1 MTQPSIQNLLKDK
14 KFCTTALSIGIPVIF
29 ANLITIGLNMMD
41 TLMIGKLGLEELA
54 GVGAANRIYSVFI
67 IICFGFYSGSAVHLA
82 QYWGIRD
89 IPNMR
94 RLVGVDLTFAIG
106 FSLLVMVAGYL
117 FAPSI
122 IDLFLDEPQVIDYG
136 VEYLRAVLLSYGLA
150 SISLVFSFLSRS
162 IHRLLAPTLING
174 VAFVVNTVLNYCLI
188 FGKLG
193 FPELGVKG
201 AAVATVIA
209 RAVELLAMLLYIYT
223 AKEHPLAARLKEMF
237 AWDKPFLKM
246 TIRTTIPVVLSEG
259 AWSSGQALY
268 YIAYGNLGFAAQAVV
283 QVSSVVS
290 DLFQTIFFGVGNAC
304 AVMIGNELG
313 RGKRDLAYTYSQL
326 FLRITAIL
334 CIIMTVLLLLSR
346 NVIINIYDYDP
357 ATNAVLRETLVV
369 YALFNTPRM
378 LTYTLLVGI
387 LRAGGDTSFSS
398 TLDILGIW
406 CIGVPLAFL
415 SAKVWGLSLS
425 WVIALSLSDE
435 IIKTFICL
443 WRMKSRK
450 WMHVLTMVES

>member
-1 MTQPSIQNLLKDK
+1 
-14 KFCTTALSIGIPVIF
+14 
-29 ANLITIGLNMMD
+29 
-41 TLMIGKLGLEELA
+41 
-54 GVGAANRIYSVFI
+54 
-67 IICFGFYSGSAVHLA
+67 
-82 QYWGIRD
+82 
-89 IPNMR
+89 
-94 RLVGVDLTFAIG
+94 
-106 FSLLVMVAGYL
+106 
-117 FAPSI
+117 
-122 IDLFLDEPQVIDYG
+122 
-136 VEYLRAVLLSYGLA
+136 
-150 SISLVFSFLSRS
+150 
-162 IHRLLAPTLING
+162 
-174 VAFVVNTVLNYCLI
+174 
-188 FGKLG
+188 
-193 FPELGVKG
+193 
-201 AAVATVIA
+201 
-209 RAVELLAMLLYIYT
+209 MLLYVYT
-223 AKEHPLAARLKEMF
+223 AKGHPLAARLKEMF
-237 AWDKPFLKM
+237 AWDKPFLKT

-283 QVSSVVS
+283 QVGSVVS
-290 DLFQTIFFGVGNAC
+290 DLFQTTFFGVGNAC

-334 CIIMTVLLLLSR
+334 CVVLTLLLLFSR
-346 NVIINIYDYDP
+346 DLIINIYDYDA
-357 ATNAVLRETLVV
+357 ATNTILRETLVV

-387 LRAGGDTSFSS
+387 LRAGGDTTFSS

-435 IIKTFICL
+435 IIKALICL
-443 WRMKSRK
+443 WRMKSKK